1 MVKLNLTINYK
12 MKKELMTLFLFIGI
26 SFIAYLLFK
35 NLDFSRFREGMTDGS
50 GNIVST
56 NIPQNGIAGNAASFG
71 AVLKAANIR
80 FQDQFLISKYRSDYE
95 AIILDWDDLLS
106 NVMLKT
112 ALTGGKTE
120 DTLQKLANLNSAK
133 AALNNIMLFID
144 KK

>member
-1 MVKLNLTINYK
+1 

-26 SFIAYLLFK
+26 CFVAYLLFK

-50 GNIVST
+50 GNPVSDT
-56 NIPQNGIAGNAASFG
+56 IPQDGVAGNAASFG
-71 AVLKAANIR
+71 AALKAANIR

-106 NVMLKT
+106 NIMLKT
-112 ALTGGKTE
+112 VLTGGKTE
-120 DTLQKLANLNSAK
+120 DTLKKLANMNSAK
-133 AALNNIMLFID
+133 AALNNIMLFVD

>member
-1 MVKLNLTINYK
+1 
-12 MKKELMTLFLFIGI
+12 MKTELMTLFLFVGI
-26 SFIAYLLFK
+26 CFISYLLIK

-50 GNIVST
+50 GNSVGG

-80 FQDQFLISKYRSDYE
+80 FQDQFLISKYRTDYE

-106 NVMLKT
+106 NIMLKT
-112 ALTGGKTE
+112 ILTGGKTE
-120 DTLQKLANLNSAK
+120 DTLLKIANLNSAK
-133 AALNNIMLFID
+133 AALNNVMIFVD

>member
-1 MVKLNLTINYK
+1 

-26 SFIAYLLFK
+26 CFVAYLLFK

-50 GNIVST
+50 GNHVGA
-56 NIPQNGIAGNAASFG
+56 NIPQDGIAGNAASFG

-106 NVMLKT
+106 NIMLKT
-112 ALTGGKTE
+112 VLTGGKTE
-120 DTLQKLANLNSAK
+120 DTLQKLANMYSAK
-133 AALNNIMLFID
+133 AALNNIMVFVD

>member
-1 MVKLNLTINYK
+1 
-12 MKKELMTLFLFIGI
+12 MTLFLFVGI
-26 SFIAYLLFK
+26 CFISYLLIK

-50 GNIVST
+50 GNSVGG

-80 FQDQFLISKYRSDYE
+80 FQDQFLISKYRTDYE

-106 NVMLKT
+106 NIMLKT
-112 ALTGGKTE
+112 ILTGGKTE
-120 DTLQKLANLNSAK
+120 DTLLKIANLNSAK
-133 AALNNIMLFID
+133 AALNNVMIFVD